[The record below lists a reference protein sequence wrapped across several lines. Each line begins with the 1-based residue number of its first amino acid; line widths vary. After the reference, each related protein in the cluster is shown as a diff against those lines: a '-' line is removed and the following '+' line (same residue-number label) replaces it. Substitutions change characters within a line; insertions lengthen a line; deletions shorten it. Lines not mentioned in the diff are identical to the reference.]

1 MNNIRHLNG
10 VAAELFVAQKLT
22 LKGYTILWPQSAQCR
37 YDLAIEK
44 DGNFSRVQIKK
55 ATWSKN
61 NWYSYLQSRISSR
74 NKNSEPLYKEGEF
87 EYFAFTDMERIW
99 LAPFKELEG
108 QTSVC
113 LGSTNPNYKPQTKYK
128 AEDWL
133 I

>member
-1 MNNIRHLNG
+1 MSNIRHLNG

-22 LKGYTILWPQSAQCR
+22 EKGYSILWPQSAQCR
-37 YDLAIEK
+37 YDLVTEQNGTFARI
-44 DGNFSRVQIKK
+44 QIKK

-61 NWYSYLQSRISSR
+61 NWYSYLQARISSR
-74 NKNSEPLYKEGEF
+74 NKGSKLLYSVGDF
-87 EYFAFTDMERIW
+87 DYFAFTDMERIW

-128 AEDWL
+128 AENWL
-133 I
+133 L